1 MSDDGTKDLH
11 QLARRYY
18 TGELS
23 YESYRSERTQLLDRL
38 TGQAGDDDTDLSVT
52 QLMSDKT
59 RMMQAPSS
67 RRRSMIWVLIV
78 VLIATVALIWVMKS
92 GWITIS
98 SAQMEH
104 GAISAPANA
113 PDINSNN
120 QAAEAGYLNEEAG
133 YLNE

>member
-18 TGELS
+18 IGELS

-59 RMMQAPSS
+59 RVMQVPSS
-67 RRRSMIWVLIV
+67 RRHRMIWVLIV
-78 VLIATVALIWVMKS
+78 VLIATLALIWVMKS

-98 SAQMEH
+98 SAPMER
-104 GAISAPANA
+104 GSITAPANS

-120 QAAEAGYLNEEAG
+120 QAEQDKYFNG
-133 YLNE
+133 